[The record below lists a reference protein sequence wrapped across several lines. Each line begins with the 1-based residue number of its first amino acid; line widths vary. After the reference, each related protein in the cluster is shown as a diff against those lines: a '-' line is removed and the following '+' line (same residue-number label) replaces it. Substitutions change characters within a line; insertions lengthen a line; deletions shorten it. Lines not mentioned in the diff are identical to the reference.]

1 MRSAAAL
8 KLTRF
13 TVVLAAGVALAWL
26 IASVG
31 PAGTVTA
38 ATATDTT
45 GATDTGSG
53 GVTRT
58 ETKTITEP
66 ARTDTVTETSTA
78 QPPGNTTN
86 RTVQVTPAATSTTD
100 QSSTSGLPWWGWA
113 LIGLGAV
120 VIGLV
125 MFMAGRHRSSRPPSG
140 PGGTPP
146 PPAQGPGGY
155 A

>member
-1 MRSAAAL
+1 MAL
-8 KLTRF
+8 
-13 TVVLAAGVALAWL
+13 VVGSALAWL
-26 IASVG
+26 VATVG

-38 ATATDTT
+38 ATTGDTT
-45 GATDTGSG
+45 GTTDTGG
-53 GVTRT
+53 GAITRT

-86 RTVQVTPAATSTTD
+86 RTVQVTPATTTTD

-120 VIGLV
+120 VIGLL
-125 MFMAGRHRSSRPPSG
+125 MFMAGRHRSNRPPSG
-140 PGGTPP
+140 PGGTPQ
-146 PPAQGPGGY
+146 PPAQGTGGY
-155 A
+155 G

>member
-1 MRSAAAL
+1 MAL
-8 KLTRF
+8 
-13 TVVLAAGVALAWL
+13 VVGSALAWL
-26 IASVG
+26 VATVG

-38 ATATDTT
+38 ATTGDTT
-45 GATDTGSG
+45 GTTDTGG
-53 GVTRT
+53 GAITRT

-86 RTVQVTPAATSTTD
+86 RTVQVTPATTTTD

-120 VIGLV
+120 VIGLL
-125 MFMAGRHRSSRPPSG
+125 MFMAGRHRSNRPPSG
-140 PGGTPP
+140 PGGTPQ
-146 PPAQGPGGY
+146 PPAQGTGGY

>member
-1 MRSAAAL
+1 VAL
-8 KLTRF
+8 
-13 TVVLAAGVALAWL
+13 VVGSALAWL
-26 IASVG
+26 VATVG

-38 ATATDTT
+38 ATTGDTT
-45 GATDTGSG
+45 GTTDTSG
-53 GVTRT
+53 GAITRT

-86 RTVQVTPAATSTTD
+86 RTVQVTPATTTTD

-120 VIGLV
+120 VIGLL
-125 MFMAGRHRSSRPPSG
+125 MFMAGRHRSNRPPSG
-140 PGGTPP
+140 PGGTPQ
-146 PPAQGPGGY
+146 PPAQGTGGY